1 MGILIQIFTFLI
13 ETFGGLFYWAVL
25 LRFLLQVARADFYNP
40 ISQALVRVT
49 NPLLKPLRRIIPGV
63 MGLDVAALVLA
74 LLIKIVML
82 TVILLMTHG
91 ALLNPL
97 QLLLLSLLHVVVT
110 IANIY
115 FLAMIASIIV
125 SWVAQGSYNPAVT
138 LITQI
143 AEPVMAPFR
152 RLIPPM
158 GGLDIS
164 PMIAFAAL
172 YIVQILLSATARAV
186 GVGTRQVMGLLLLGY

>member
-40 ISQALVRVT
+40 ISQTLVRVT

-63 MGLDVAALVLA
+63 MGLDIAALVLA
-74 LLIKIVML
+74 LLIKILML
-82 TVILLMTHG
+82 TAILLMHG
-91 ALLNPL
+91 ALPNPL
-97 QLLLLSLLHVVVT
+97 QVLMLSVLHVVVT

-138 LITQI
+138 LINQI

-158 GGLDIS
+158 GGLDLS
-164 PMIAFAAL
+164 PMIAFVAL
-172 YIVQILLSATARAV
+172 YIVQILLSAAARAI
-186 GVGTRQVMGLLLLGY
+186 GVGSKQVMGLLLLGY